1 MRLRAAG
8 PADEPLLG
16 SLLYEAVVWRQ
27 DPGSPS
33 LDELMADPRLA
44 AYVDGFGRPEAV
56 GGAWWRQFSAQ
67 LPGYGFVAGDVPEL
81 ALAVFAGHRGRGIGT
96 ALLRKLLRE
105 AAARGLRGL
114 SLSVAREN
122 SALELYQRLGFTV
135 VDDKTEPLTMLILP
149 QPAKL
154 TA

>member
-1 MRLRAAG
+1 M
-8 PADEPLLG
+8 
-16 SLLYEAVVWRQ
+16 
-27 DPGSPS
+27 
-33 LDELMADPRLA
+33 
-44 AYVDGFGRPEAV
+44 
-56 GGAWWRQFSAQ
+56 
-67 LPGYGFVAGDVPEL
+67 
-81 ALAVFAGHRGRGIGT
+81 FAGHRGRGIGT